1 MSKSQFL
8 QFSRALAR
16 IERKL
21 DRIMRKQDIITE
33 RLKRNG
39 KKRKK

>member
-1 MSKSQFL
+1 MSKGDFRKISQ
-8 QFSRALAR
+8 ALAR

-21 DRIMRKQDIITE
+21 DRIERKQDIITQ